1 MRAIALFSTLLFT
14 TLAFGYQDR
23 DWRYRDR
30 DQDRYRGYGDDR
42 YRDRD
47 YGYENG
53 GYGRSMRN
61 NVVGRVIT
69 DLDRSR
75 SYRRVSDHD
84 RKHYEKA
91 REELQRFQ
99 SNWENGK
106 FDTGRLD
113 KAIDNLKDLAQSDRV
128 DPRERQMFARDIED
142 LRAFRSNRG
151 YSDGYRNGG
160 GYRNGRW
167 GY

>member
-14 TLAFGYQDR
+14 TLAFGYDDR

-30 DQDRYRGYGDDR
+30 NDDR
-42 YRDRD
+42 Y
-47 YGYENG
+47 
-53 GYGRSMRN
+53 GYGRNGDYRNGRDGNYGRSSRN
-61 NVVGRVIT
+61 NVVSRVIS
-69 DLDRSR
+69 DLERSR
-75 SYRRVSDHD
+75 SYRRVNDHD

-99 SNWENGK
+99 SSWANGK

-128 DPRERQMFARDIED
+128 DPRERQIFARDIED
-142 LRAFRSNRG
+142 LRQFRASRG

-160 GYRNGRW
+160 YRDRYQNGRW